1 MPAAAA
7 PAALF
12 AAPISSVL
20 RPVTHYDSADPPRVR
35 GPTSPVTHATS
46 MRRPDGDVTSIE
58 SLLSAL
64 RPGYTLPQPFYRSRA
79 VFDTEIEH
87 IFLRHWLLAG
97 HASQLPPAG
106 GYFRFDFGRESFVV
120 TRAEDGRIRAF
131 FNVCR
136 HRGARLCP
144 EERGQA
150 RALVCPY
157 HAWAFGLDGRLN
169 AARAMP
175 DDFAREE
182 FGLIAC
188 RVEVVQ
194 GLIFINPLGMASFD
208 GIRGAASPILQHHML
223 EETRVA
229 ASTTWQV
236 RANWKL
242 LVENFEE
249 CYHCG
254 ANHPEYT
261 AVAAHAR
268 PESTGSPQQLQS
280 YRDYVAEWER
290 RTAGLGHPVGMV
302 EPSDEQPLY
311 CGRVPLVAGARS
323 QSEGGE
329 LVAPLLGR
337 AERSDG
343 GVTSLGLY
351 PTSYVIVPCDY
362 AVLVQFLPLSIEE
375 TTVRLTWLVRSDAQ
389 AEVDYSLERL
399 TWMWRVTTEQDNRLV
414 ELNQLGVESTGYS
427 PGRYSLM
434 EDQCERFV
442 EWYVR
447 QLRSAARCHPVETR

>member
-1 MPAAAA
+1 M
-7 PAALF
+7 
-12 AAPISSVL
+12 L
-20 RPVTHYDSADPPRVR
+20 RPGGNAS
-35 GPTSPVTHATS
+35 
-46 MRRPDGDVTSIE
+46 SID
-58 SLLSAL
+58 SLLSAH
-64 RPGYTLPQPFYRSRA
+64 RPGYTLPQPFYCSEG
-79 VFDTEIEH
+79 VFDTEIED

-97 HASQLPPAG
+97 HTSQLPVSG

-120 TRAEDGRIRAF
+120 TRSEDGRIHAF

-144 EERGQA
+144 EEHGHA

-169 AARAMP
+169 SARAMP

-182 FGLIAC
+182 FALLPC
-188 RVEVVQ
+188 TVEVLQ
-194 GLIFINPLGMASFD
+194 GLIFINPLGSADFAR
-208 GIRGAASPILQHHML
+208 IRDATSPILQHHLL

-229 ASTTWQV
+229 ATTSWQV

-254 ANHPEYT
+254 ANHPEYS
-261 AVAAHAR
+261 AVAGHAR
-268 PESTGSPQQLQS
+268 PESTGSPQQLQT
-280 YRDYVAEWER
+280 YYDYVAEWER
-290 RTAGLGHPVGMV
+290 QSSELGYPTGMV
-302 EPSDEQPLY
+302 EPSDGQPLY
-311 CGRVPLVAGARS
+311 CGRVPLVSGAQS
-323 QSEGGE
+323 QSEGGR

-337 AERSDG
+337 VERSDG

-362 AVLVQFLPLSIEE
+362 AVLVQFLPKSVEE
-375 TTVRLTWLVRSDAQ
+375 TAVRLTWLVRSDAQ

-399 TWMWRVTTEQDNRLV
+399 TWLWRITTEQDNRLV
-414 ELNQLGVESTGYS
+414 ELNQLGVESRGYS

-447 QLRSAARCHPVETR
+447 QLGSAARGRPGEG